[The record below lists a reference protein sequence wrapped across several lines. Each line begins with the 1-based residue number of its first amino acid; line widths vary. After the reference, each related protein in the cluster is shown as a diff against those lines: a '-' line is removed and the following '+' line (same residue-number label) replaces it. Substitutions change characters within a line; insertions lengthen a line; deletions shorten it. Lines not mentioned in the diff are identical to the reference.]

1 MATLEGTIELGGVEV
16 PEEVR
21 KWIVSTFSRHEQ
33 DEKERKSKWLTHFGS
48 HYIIYYQLFSFFFFS
63 LNLRFILFRVQ
74 KLDFIQQYVAFLFD
88 RSFALI
94 YLLVLLRLWFIIYC

>member
-48 HYIIYYQLFSFFFFS
+48 HYIIYYQLFSFFFFT
-63 LNLRFILFRVQ
+63 
-74 KLDFIQQYVAFLFD
+74 K
-88 RSFALI
+88 FALHF
-94 YLLVLLRLWFIIYC
+94 VSSSKT